1 MTLEVEINFCSSDFD
16 KVLKWYSLAFKGKHP
31 NKEDERV
38 FNKLSVLTD
47 SLRQDE
53 KEEEKDDD

>member
-1 MTLEVEINFCSSDFD
+1 MTLEVEINFCSEDFE

-38 FNKLSVLTD
+38 FNKMSMLSI
-47 SLRQDE
+47 SLKEDE
-53 KEEEKDDD
+53 DEMKEDED